1 MLPNLEALAFPGT
14 FFFIKILF
22 GLNIMTDAQSVE
34 DPEVL
39 SDNWY
44 VLFNYWFVKPEPHTQ
59 TRIIAGTT
67 IHKHQKGK
75 K

>member
-1 MLPNLEALAFPGT
+1 
-14 FFFIKILF
+14 
-22 GLNIMTDAQSVE
+22 MTDAQSVE

-59 TRIIAGTT
+59 TRIIGGTT
-67 IHKHQKGK
+67 IHKHQRVKNK
-75 K
+75 YF